1 MNLDLSILEIDN
13 LTGSHELVG
22 SGLGFNNRMYNLEIH
37 NNDLYL
43 VTNRYNGSFSAGELR
58 KYNTNYEQEWVIN
71 LDADNANFYD
81 IQYDPVNN
89 LLYTTGNCKRS
100 KFKSPGRRIHTK
112 LYRF

>member
-22 SGLGFNNRMYNLEIH
+22 SGFGVNNSMYNLEIH
-37 NNDLYL
+37 NNNLYL

-71 LDADNANFYD
+71 LDADN
-81 IQYDPVNN
+81 
-89 LLYTTGNCKRS
+89 R
-100 KFKSPGRRIHTK
+100 
-112 LYRF
+112 